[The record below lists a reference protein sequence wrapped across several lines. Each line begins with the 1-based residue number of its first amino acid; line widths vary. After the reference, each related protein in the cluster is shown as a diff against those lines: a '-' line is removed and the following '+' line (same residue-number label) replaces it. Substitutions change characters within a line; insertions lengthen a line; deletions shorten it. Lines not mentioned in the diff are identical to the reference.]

1 MQKLKTLGATL
12 AGVVTFWVIFLAL
25 KWSTQTALA
34 VTNALIYRGQGGLPP
49 VLIFTVFQGCKILG
63 VLGAILVAYRLG
75 GRRLLP
81 AGFVLAM
88 FLFYATSLLIRRF
101 EPDWLQATSSLNRWA
116 YGGNVL
122 FFVILLWGAIYSVV
136 KAWQKRRA
144 LIASTVSKTDEPTT

>member
-12 AGVVTFWVIFLAL
+12 AGVVTFVVIFLAL

-34 VTNALIYRGQGGLPP
+34 LANALIYRGQGSFPP
-49 VLIFTVFQGCKILG
+49 VFIFTVFQGCKILG
-63 VLGAILVAYRLG
+63 VLGAMLVAYRLG

-81 AGFVLAM
+81 AGFVLAI
-88 FLFYATSLLIRRF
+88 FLFYATSLLISRF
-101 EPDWLQATSSLNRWA
+101 EPDWLQATSSLDRWR

-136 KAWQKRRA
+136 KARQRRQA
-144 LIASTVSKTDEPTT
+144 QTADETLKAEPHA